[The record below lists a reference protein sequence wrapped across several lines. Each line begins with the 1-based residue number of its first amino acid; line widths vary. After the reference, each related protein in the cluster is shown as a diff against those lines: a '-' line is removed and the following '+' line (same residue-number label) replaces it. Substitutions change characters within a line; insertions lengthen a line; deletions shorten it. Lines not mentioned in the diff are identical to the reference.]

1 MQASPC
7 NDQDEQGKPRHMKN
21 LLGGLAASIN
31 AGRPA
36 NSVCEQWER
45 SSTKTSCRSERL
57 RGREAGTW
65 GEMCKR
71 AAGEIT
77 HSACHGITTEKGWC
91 LEELK
96 YIRSVLKLWAE
107 VIYGSAA
114 VQTPILTAA
123 STMAQISKNLI
134 TLLLFFPLRIAT
146 LRPQPLFR
154 THGKPFLLKRSQ
166 LKLVNTQKM
175 LQYEQVW
182 HVEKRIVAAVFPPT
196 ALQLCNISCESS
208 FLRKMLMLMW
218 LTQTLKWTGEK
229 TDFAF

>member
-1 MQASPC
+1 MFSGFPVIPSTNIHHNFPLCLLCKNSSKNLLSGSLMQASPC
-7 NDQDEQGKPRHMKN
+7 NGQDEQGKPRHMKN

-77 HSACHGITTEKGWC
+77 HSACHGIKTEKGWC

-123 STMAQISKNLI
+123 STMAQ
-134 TLLLFFPLRIAT
+134 
-146 LRPQPLFR
+146 
-154 THGKPFLLKRSQ
+154 
-166 LKLVNTQKM
+166 
-175 LQYEQVW
+175 
-182 HVEKRIVAAVFPPT
+182 
-196 ALQLCNISCESS
+196 SC
-208 FLRKMLMLMW
+208 
-218 LTQTLKWTGEK
+218 Q
-229 TDFAF
+229 

>member
-1 MQASPC
+1 MIPLCFLDFQLFPRQFIHHNFPLCLLCKNSSKNLLSGSLMQASPC
-7 NDQDEQGKPRHMKN
+7 NNQDEQGKPRHMKN

-96 YIRSVLKLWAE
+96 YIRSVLKL
-107 VIYGSAA
+107 
-114 VQTPILTAA
+114 
-123 STMAQISKNLI
+123 
-134 TLLLFFPLRIAT
+134 
-146 LRPQPLFR
+146 
-154 THGKPFLLKRSQ
+154 
-166 LKLVNTQKM
+166 
-175 LQYEQVW
+175 
-182 HVEKRIVAAVFPPT
+182 
-196 ALQLCNISCESS
+196 
-208 FLRKMLMLMW
+208 
-218 LTQTLKWTGEK
+218 
-229 TDFAF
+229 